1 MTHDLPV
8 LSTFALPQIRQRYGR
23 TSPFGCPPSVNPAA
37 FGCRRLVDAW
47 RGLCSI
53 ACIVSRSE
61 KLSALALVVALVVAT
76 GSTLIAQVGQPGA
89 CVMTHHACDHFA
101 KVTLS
106 CCHAGDPSQQG
117 EPTGFRVQLT
127 VNLSSHPA
135 EVPAEMSAD
144 SSVIS
149 LRIHTS
155 PRSVCPPDFATRFAP
170 LLI

>member
-1 MTHDLPV
+1 MKRDLPV
-8 LSTFALPQIRQRYGR
+8 LSTFALPPIRQHHGR
-23 TSPFGCPPSVNPAA
+23 TSPFGCRTSAYPAA
-37 FGCRRLVDAW
+37 FWCRRLLDAW

-61 KLSALALVVALVVAT
+61 KLSALALVVSLVVAT
-76 GSTLIAQVGQPGA
+76 SSTLIAQVGQPEA

-106 CCHAGDPSQQG
+106 CCHAGDPLQQG
-117 EPTGFRVQLT
+117 GPTGFRVQLT

-135 EVPAEMSAD
+135 EVPAEMFAD
-144 SSVIS
+144 SSVIG